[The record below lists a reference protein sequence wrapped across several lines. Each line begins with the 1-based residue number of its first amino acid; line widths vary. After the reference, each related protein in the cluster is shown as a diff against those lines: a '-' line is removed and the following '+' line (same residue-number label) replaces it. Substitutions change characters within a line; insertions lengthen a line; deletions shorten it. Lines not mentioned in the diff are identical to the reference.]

1 MKSIQDQK
9 TTKTNEVADNN
20 NKNLKMGKGTPLF
33 NISKEDNE
41 MDSFELNKGEEM
53 FEDTN
58 QKGKNSNNDKQTLNF
73 NNSNNKSNNDISSN
87 QKINKPEVTSFLSKQ
102 SGNVGNNNT
111 NNNKVNT
118 NNAYS
123 LNTTSNFPDNYND
136 NNNDMKNSD
145 NLKSIVENVLK
156 QLNNE
161 NKNLDRDT
169 GFGLGTSLRIKNNP
183 ELERKYE
190 ELKEKYNQSEKEKN
204 AYIKKFA
211 ADEKRY
217 LDRIN
222 KLENII
228 SASDKWDIYALEK
241 QNNEYEMK
249 ISQLTR
255 QVIVLQDELKKEKN
269 KNNSFIGELM
279 VLKQQLVDEVTEI
292 KNFKISAFKKTFG
305 NKILEGMNVNKS
317 MENINEPSN
326 NSLNYDPYNE
336 GKNELRDNKIVSS
349 RQLSGDFDIKNTL
362 GNNRVNSAS
371 VINDNSKKIISKPP
385 KILRSSDN
393 IQ

>member
-9 TTKTNEVADNN
+9 TTKTNEVAGDN

-58 QKGKNSNNDKQTLNF
+58 QKEKNSNNYKQALNF
-73 NNSNNKSNNDISSN
+73 NSNNNKSNNDISSN
-87 QKINKPEVTSFLSKQ
+87 QKINKSETTSFLTKQ
-102 SGNVGNNNT
+102 SGNVGNNNI
-111 NNNKVNT
+111 NNNKINT

-255 QVIVLQDELKKEKN
+255 QVIALQDELKKEKN

-317 MENINEPSN
+317 IENINEPSN

-349 RQLSGDFDIKNTL
+349 RQLSGDFNIKNTL
-362 GNNRVNSAS
+362 GNRVNSAS

>member
-1 MKSIQDQK
+1 L
-9 TTKTNEVADNN
+9 T
-20 NKNLKMGKGTPLF
+20 
-33 NISKEDNE
+33 
-41 MDSFELNKGEEM
+41 
-53 FEDTN
+53 
-58 QKGKNSNNDKQTLNF
+58 
-73 NNSNNKSNNDISSN
+73 
-87 QKINKPEVTSFLSKQ
+87 KQ
-102 SGNVGNNNT
+102 SGNVGNNNI
-111 NNNKVNT
+111 NNNKINT

-228 SASDKWDIYALEK
+228 SASDKWDICF
-241 QNNEYEMK
+241 
-249 ISQLTR
+249 R
-255 QVIVLQDELKKEKN
+255 
-269 KNNSFIGELM
+269 
-279 VLKQQLVDEVTEI
+279 
-292 KNFKISAFKKTFG
+292 KT
-305 NKILEGMNVNKS
+305 K
-317 MENINEPSN
+317 
-326 NSLNYDPYNE
+326 
-336 GKNELRDNKIVSS
+336 
-349 RQLSGDFDIKNTL
+349 
-362 GNNRVNSAS
+362 
-371 VINDNSKKIISKPP
+371 
-385 KILRSSDN
+385 
-393 IQ
+393 

>member
-9 TTKTNEVADNN
+9 TTKTNEVADDN

-58 QKGKNSNNDKQTLNF
+58 QKGKNSNNYKQALNF
-73 NNSNNKSNNDISSN
+73 NSSNNKSNNDISSN
-87 QKINKPEVTSFLSKQ
+87 QKINKSETTSFLTKQ
-102 SGNVGNNNT
+102 SGNVGNNNI
-111 NNNKVNT
+111 NNNKINT

-255 QVIVLQDELKKEKN
+255 QVIALQDELKKEKN

-317 MENINEPSN
+317 IENINEPSN

-349 RQLSGDFDIKNTL
+349 RQLSGDFNIKNTL

-385 KILRSSDN
+385 EILRSSDN